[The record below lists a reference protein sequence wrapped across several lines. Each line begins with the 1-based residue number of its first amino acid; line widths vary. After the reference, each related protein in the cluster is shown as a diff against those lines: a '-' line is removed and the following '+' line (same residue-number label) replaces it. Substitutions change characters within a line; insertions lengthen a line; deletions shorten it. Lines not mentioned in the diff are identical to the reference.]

1 MQCTNGVFG
10 DPKPGQ
16 VKDCYYQD
24 AGNTITPDSTK
35 TVSCGNVQGRY
46 VSINVPKTTPLTICE
61 VEVRGEAMGPHIADG
76 VYRFPEVGNTK
87 WKLVRHVPAGNSWHP
102 AQDQMTGSEAYGTY
116 VTDNQGYPTMTS
128 PAFSL
133 KFNTMPCDHMLFA
146 TGDMRRWLSAEKAVV
161 QGWYANGARPI
172 IKSSASSATSK
183 ARWYRRESNK
193 EDPWISITDHH
204 TAIGAGDIVY
214 GEKGFGGTHAST
226 VLPGHAGAN
235 VFCKVVDPEDVC
247 YVKSHTEK
255 RCMNYKINGQWQR
268 TFTKAASVQDCANL
282 CKSKGNCN
290 MFSFGS
296 PEQPAG
302 EVGSCL
308 FAVAGCR
315 LEGGGHARGYNTYTP
330 QDCSSAS
337 DMQLEEGVF
346 AEVAMINQQLK
357 DAGVADVD
365 AGVQAL

>member
-1 MQCTNGVFG
+1 MQLHSELGQLGGETRVSMRSPSYASHHRRHLLIQIWLPALHTGSCIQNLCTNLSRAQCPIPV
-10 DPKPGQ
+10 PLIA
-16 VKDCYYQD
+16 VTRHLS
-24 AGNTITPDSTK
+24 AIH
-35 TVSCGNVQGRY
+35 VSPI
-46 VSINVPKTTPLTICE
+46 SLPLIAC
-61 VEVRGEAMGPHIADG
+61 PH
-76 VYRFPEVGNTK
+76 T
-87 WKLVRHVPAGNSWHP
+87 
-102 AQDQMTGSEAYGTY
+102 
-116 VTDNQGYPTMTS
+116 GYPTMTS